1 MLFLLKSLRF
11 TAQNC
16 DLLLSQEQLL
26 YSPAP
31 EVFNVLFGC
40 FSELEENPRDNW

>member
-1 MLFLLKSLRF
+1 MLFLLKNLRF

-16 DLLLSQEQLL
+16 DLLLGQEQLL
-26 YSPAP
+26 QSPVP

-40 FSELEENPRDNW
+40 FSELEENPWDNW

>member
-1 MLFLLKSLRF
+1 MWFLLKNLHF

-16 DLLLSQEQLL
+16 DLLLGQEQLL

-31 EVFNVLFGC
+31 QVFNVLFGC
-40 FSELEENPRDNW
+40 FSELEENPWDNW